1 MEYIGK
7 DDIPRLIEEAIN
19 ETGMEN
25 IYKLSFSY
33 VDFEAMQKAQPIIK
47 EDLCKTFAVAGF
59 AAGMQYVFERLD
71 IIEEEKRA
79 EP

>member
-19 ETGMEN
+19 ETGTEN
-25 IYKLSFSY
+25 IYNLSLSFIDSK
-33 VDFEAMQKAQPIIK
+33 AMQKALQ
-47 EDLCKTFAVAGF
+47 DLCMTFAVAGF

-79 EP
+79 ET